1 MVVRKILDGASLV
14 GIQFETQEKVIDM
27 PSELKDDVY
36 YTPFEDCIRYGKSIQ
51 TSNQKEMGTD
61 KSEVMVDN
69 WLDALL
75 EVPESDWM
83 RRECRPDLVSI
94 ENPSDLINELDGSFL
109 GKKYIAKAFKA
120 MNDMVGC
127 LISVSKCVDDPGMVG
142 GVLYSMSFDTL
153 FECMRFVKYFY
164 EVNPELEMKYC
175 RVLSD
180 SSSVDVNLANLS
192 LREWL
197 ELALKD
203 LKTNHNAFKKDCTL
217 EDDLCFTFM
226 GGTVDIEVIS
236 GRVVAVVNFNIE

>member
-1 MVVRKILDGASLV
+1 MVVRKLLDGSTMV
-14 GIQFETQEKVIDM
+14 GIQFETQEKVIDI
-27 PSELKDDVY
+27 PAELKDDVY
-36 YTPFEDCIRYGKSIQ
+36 YTPFEDCIRYEKSTQIC
-51 TSNQKEMGTD
+51 NQKKTNVD
-61 KSEVMVDN
+61 KNEIQVDN

-83 RRECRPDLVSI
+83 RREYRPDLASI
-94 ENPSDLINELDGSFL
+94 ENPSDLINDLDGSFL
-109 GKKYIAKAFKA
+109 GKKYISKTFKA
-120 MNDMVGC
+120 MKDMVGC
-127 LISVSKCVDDPGMVG
+127 LINVAKCIDDPGMVG

-164 EVNPELEMKYC
+164 DVNPELEMKYC

-180 SSSVDVNLANLS
+180 SSSVNVNLANLS
-192 LREWL
+192 LRGWL
-197 ELALKD
+197 ELSLKD

-236 GRVVAVVNFNIE
+236 GRVVAVINFNIE